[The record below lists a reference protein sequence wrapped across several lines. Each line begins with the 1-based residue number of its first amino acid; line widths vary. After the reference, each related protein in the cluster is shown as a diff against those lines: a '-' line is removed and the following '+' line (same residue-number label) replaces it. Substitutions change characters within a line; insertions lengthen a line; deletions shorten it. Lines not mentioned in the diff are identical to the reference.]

1 MLWGVKGS
9 LEALKKQGGC
19 DDEMKVMSAAAC
31 IVADR
36 AAEAFS
42 LLQDAEQEASDT
54 TVLEMRLLAALLSKQ
69 PQETTE
75 AIAAA
80 LQTRCLLGDSLVGC
94 LFTAMAALREDDAEH
109 TAEALKALKAGIALY
124 AAQPPSTLLARA
136 YQRLFYIQLLLC
148 LAGVYQHA
156 LKDAARAQKWERRA
170 ALSRRTHRLV
180 LSLQPFNIAALRA
193 LSGLLY
199 AQNDYTGIIAL
210 CEAASSSYISDELS
224 IFVHLNKARCLFF
237 LVASSP
243 PLHPRSSTNSPA
255 PPTRSS
261 SPSAPRCAPPTPK
274 RSSWPTATAAW
285 WN

>member
-1 MLWGVKGS
+1 MPWGVKGS
-9 LEALKKQGGC
+9 LEALKTQGGC
-19 DDEMKVMSAAAC
+19 DDEMRVMSAAAC

-42 LLQDAEQEASDT
+42 LLQDAEQAPDT
-54 TVLEMRLLAALLSKQ
+54 TVLEMRLLAALLSQQ
-69 PQETTE
+69 PQQTTE

-80 LQTRCLLGDSLVGC
+80 LQTRCPLGDSLVGC
-94 LFTAMAALREDDAEH
+94 LFTAMAALRVDDAEH

-124 AAQPPSTLLARA
+124 AALPPSTLLARA

-148 LAGVYQHA
+148 LAGVYQHE
-156 LKDAARAQKWERRA
+156 LKDAARAQKWARRA
-170 ALSRRTHRLV
+170 GLRRRTHRLV

-193 LSGLLY
+193 LCGLLY
-199 AQNDYTGIIAL
+199 AQNDYAGIITL
-210 CEAASSSYISDELS
+210 CEAAAASYISDELS

-243 PLHPRSSTNSPA
+243 PLHPRSSTSSPA

-261 SPSAPRCAPPTPK
+261 SPSAPRCAPPTPR

-285 WN
+285 WS

>member
-1 MLWGVKGS
+1 MPWGVKGS

-19 DDEMKVMSAAAC
+19 DDEMRVMSAAAC

-42 LLQDAEQEASDT
+42 LLQDAEQAPDT
-54 TVLEMRLLAALLSKQ
+54 TVLEMRLLAALLSQQ
-69 PQETTE
+69 PQQTTE

-80 LQTRCLLGDSLVGC
+80 LQTRCPLGDSLVGC

-124 AAQPPSTLLARA
+124 AALPPSTLLARA

-156 LKDAARAQKWERRA
+156 LKDAARAQKWARRA
-170 ALSRRTHRLV
+170 GLSRRTHRLV

-199 AQNDYTGIIAL
+199 AQNDYAGIITL
-210 CEAASSSYISDELS
+210 CEAAAASYISDELS

-243 PLHPRSSTNSPA
+243 PLHPRSSTSSPA

-261 SPSAPRCAPPTPK
+261 SPSAPRCAPPTPR

-285 WN
+285 WS